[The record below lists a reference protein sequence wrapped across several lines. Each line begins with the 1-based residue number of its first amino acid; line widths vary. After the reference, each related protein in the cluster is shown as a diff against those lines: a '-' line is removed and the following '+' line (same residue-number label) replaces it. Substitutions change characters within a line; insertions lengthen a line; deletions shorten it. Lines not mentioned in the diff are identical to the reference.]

1 MAEKSVAA
9 RKEDCLV
16 VEIIPA
22 CDNQRKLVLLR
33 GLKTEAIHF
42 FHFSPSV
49 SRQPFE
55 NLSVTIFLSDRGR
68 EADMESSRLKAWCV
82 TIANNE

>member
-1 MAEKSVAA
+1 MSGSDAAWMTEKSVAV

-49 SRQPFE
+49 SRQPLE
-55 NLSVTIFLSDRGR
+55 NLFRDRFPVGPS
-68 EADMESSRLKAWCV
+68 A
-82 TIANNE
+82 